1 MSFVE
6 KAVEYNP
13 TGLNCAESI
22 IRAANEEYNLGIA
35 ESDYTMLSG
44 FGSGVMTGNLCGA
57 AAAGAAVLGKMYVN
71 GRMADS
77 PDARKKVQAF
87 MRDFNET
94 LGGTM
99 CKDIRAKHQNVN
111 KGKGCTEVVQM
122 AAECVVRQI
131 EAE

>member
-6 KAVEYNP
+6 KAVEYNT

-22 IRAANEEYNLGIA
+22 IRAANEHYDLGID
-35 ESDYTMLSG
+35 ESDYAMLSG
-44 FGSGVMTGNLCGA
+44 FGSGFMTGNLCGA
-57 AAAGAAVLGKMYVN
+57 AAASAAVLGKMYVK
-71 GRMADS
+71 GRMAES
-77 PDARKKVQAF
+77 ADARKKIQAF

-111 KGKGCTEVVQM
+111 KGKGCTEVVQL
-122 AAECVVRQI
+122 AAECLVRQI
-131 EAE
+131 DED